1 MTLQRHSPRA
11 MHPFPHRYTCTA
23 TSDTDGAIG
32 LESPGLPVL
41 ATAAPEEF
49 GGPGDAWS
57 PETLFVAAVVSC
69 FILTFRAVAQASK
82 LTWLDLTCEGDGV
95 LDRVDRVTRFT
106 EVRLRAE
113 LRVPEDTD
121 PERAH
126 SLLERAEHICLVTNS
141 LTAAVHLDAR
151 VVVGEA
157 VGE

>member
-1 MTLQRHSPRA
+1 

-23 TSDTDGAIG
+23 TSDADGVIG
-32 LESPGLPVL
+32 LASPGLPVL

-69 FILTFRAVAQASK
+69 FNLTFRAVAQASK
-82 LTWLDLTCEGDGV
+82 LTWIDLTCEGDGT
-95 LDRVDRVTRFT
+95 LDRVDRVTQFT

-121 PERAH
+121 PERAR
-126 SLLERAEHICLVTNS
+126 SLLERAEHICLITNS
-141 LTAAVHLDAR
+141 LTADVHLDAR